1 MGSDSD
7 SDEDDKRVV
16 RSAKD
21 RRGEE
26 LRTIC
31 DEMRVRSHSGSR
43 KCCTGSHDLFRY
55 CCHAESTFRC
65 CERRLSAGACI
76 NRAPWSCLTVLGCRF
91 SLQNKMHI
99 NDWSSIQ
106 TLFDRLNKQ
115 LEKIMKTAPGL
126 GVPRVYA
133 RILAEL
139 EDFLVKSLADKAA
152 RKKVRI
158 VAA

>member
-1 MGSDSD
+1 
-7 SDEDDKRVV
+7 
-16 RSAKD
+16 
-21 RRGEE
+21 
-26 LRTIC
+26 
-31 DEMRVRSHSGSR
+31 
-43 KCCTGSHDLFRY
+43 
-55 CCHAESTFRC
+55 
-65 CERRLSAGACI
+65 
-76 NRAPWSCLTVLGCRF
+76 LGVA